1 MFSSTTIGVGDG
13 MHTGKLFLVK
23 VHFYQRYQGICY
35 FFQHVLEK
43 FLNWVHVYTLDT
55 NTEVATSFL

>member
-1 MFSSTTIGVGDG
+1 MFSRTNIRVGDG
-13 MHTGKLFLVK
+13 VQTGKLFLVK
-23 VHFYQRYQGICY
+23 VVPGYLLF
-35 FFQHVLEK
+35 FFQYVLEE